1 MTGRAHSAT
10 VSRMM
15 WIASASSRCRWEIV
29 TEGPF
34 EEERLRGSGRGGRGR
49 RIERAELRVEAQQ
62 ALCLGGPGADGH
74 RADRIGNHRHVEQ
87 FLDLALKLD
96 PLDHVAR
103 AQVDDQHPAPR
114 LAVALA
120 DRPVQLQPL
129 DRKSTRLNSSHV
141 KISYAVF

>member
-62 ALCLGGPGADGH
+62 AVYLGGPGADGQ
-74 RADRIGNHRHVEQ
+74 RAERSGQRRHGAQFRDLGAHAAPVGN
-87 FLDLALKLD
+87 
-96 PLDHVAR
+96 
-103 AQVDDQHPAPR
+103 
-114 LAVALA
+114 
-120 DRPVQLQPL
+120 
-129 DRKSTRLNSSHV
+129 
-141 KISYAVF
+141 